1 MLFMQPENERA
12 DQGKRSFIEE
22 ARRAQIVQAAIE
34 TIAEIG
40 YAKASFVQI
49 AKRAEVSPGLITYHF
64 AKREELI
71 KQVMITVHAS
81 MDADLTRKTD
91 GAPGYTAAL
100 RGLIEGYV
108 HYCAEHPKELIAI
121 SRIAANATEARE
133 WSEQQQVATLT
144 EIEDMFRE
152 GRQHGEF
159 REFVPRVM
167 ALALMAALETTP
179 RELFERPDTDVAE
192 YATELA
198 DLFERAVKK

>member
-1 MLFMQPENERA
+1 MQPENERA

-64 AKREELI
+64 ARREELI

-81 MDADLTRKTD
+81 MDADLTGRID
-91 GAPGYTAAL
+91 GAQSYAIAL
-100 RGLIEGYV
+100 RSLIEGYV

-133 WSEQQQVATLT
+133 WSEQQQASTLT
-144 EIEDMFRE
+144 EMQDMFRE
-152 GRQHGEF
+152 GQQHGEF
-159 REFVPRVM
+159 RDFVPRVM
-167 ALALMAALETTP
+167 ALALMAALETAPGELFGRPETDVNTYA
-179 RELFERPDTDVAE
+179 REL
-192 YATELA
+192 ATI
-198 DLFERAVKK
+198 FVQAVKA

>member
-1 MLFMQPENERA
+1 MQLENERA

-64 AKREELI
+64 ARREELI

-81 MDADLTRKTD
+81 MDADLTGRID
-91 GAPGYTAAL
+91 GAQSYAIAL
-100 RGLIEGYV
+100 RSLIEGYV

-133 WSEQQQVATLT
+133 WSEQQQAATLT
-144 EIEDMFRE
+144 EMQDMFCE
-152 GRQHGEF
+152 GQQHGEF
-159 REFVPRVM
+159 RDFVPRVM
-167 ALALMAALETTP
+167 ALALMASLETAPGELFGHPETDVDTYA
-179 RELFERPDTDVAE
+179 REL
-192 YATELA
+192 ATI
-198 DLFERAVKK
+198 FVQAVKA